1 MKVLLDT
8 CVLSE
13 LQRKKPDPRV
23 QQALEDLA
31 EDDLFLSVVSIGELA
46 KGIALLRGG
55 KKKSRLEDWL
65 HSIETNDTAKILS
78 IDTET
83 ARIWG
88 ELTARAQ
95 RKGRTVPAADGLIA
109 ATAKQHGLAVMT
121 RNTSDFGGTGVELLN
136 PWED

>member
-13 LQRKKPDPRV
+13 LQREKPDPRV